1 MRCKYVLNVFFINGI
16 DKMPNFVIGNRYI
29 ALEPSKNVL
38 L

>member
-1 MRCKYVLNVFFINGI
+1 MLSFFYHGI

-38 L
+38 YYE

>member
-1 MRCKYVLNVFFINGI
+1 MLSLFINGI
-16 DKMPNFVIGNRYI
+16 DKKSNFVIGNRYI

>member
-1 MRCKYVLNVFFINGI
+1 MVKNVVVFYHGI
-16 DKMPNFVIGNRYI
+16 DKMSNFVIGNKDI